1 MWNVELVCD
10 RGFRQIFSD
19 NFLYHNNSKRVPKK
33 VLSTSRRRVVKN
45 ILGQVLIHYRTATSL
60 KIFVGR
66 QDHTVN
72 ALLWNLTKNNLWN
85 CKLYCNSRYN
95 TTVCIFTRFF
105 SFEKKITIRDYTVSQ
120 EQLFLFKSTLRA
132 QKLTDFQNFFT
143 GWWLMLWRLFFNY
156 NKT

>member
-45 ILGQVLIHYRTATSL
+45 LLGQVLIHYRTATSL

-72 ALLWNLTKNNLWN
+72 ALLWNLTKNNL
-85 CKLYCNSRYN
+85 
-95 TTVCIFTRFF
+95 
-105 SFEKKITIRDYTVSQ
+105 
-120 EQLFLFKSTLRA
+120 
-132 QKLTDFQNFFT
+132 
-143 GWWLMLWRLFFNY
+143 
-156 NKT
+156 